1 MTYLYDSD
9 HKFTARE
16 RDGGNTFSPTG
27 LDNFGARFYS
37 SSMARF
43 MSPDPAGMLAVRLAF
58 PQTLDRYAYASN
70 NPTSVIDPYGLDCA
84 YLNDAGNGLES
95 EDQNSNSE
103 ECGKNGGYWIEG
115 ALVDYQNR
123 FENRIGDAVGHNDGR
138 RRQWQSVVHVCTV
151 PGHESEC

>member
-1 MTYLYDSD
+1 MYDSD

-95 EDQNSNSE
+95 
-103 ECGKNGGYWIEG
+103 
-115 ALVDYQNR
+115 
-123 FENRIGDAVGHNDGR
+123 
-138 RRQWQSVVHVCTV
+138 
-151 PGHESEC
+151 